1 MLTLDDRAIHEELLD
16 EFELD
21 PRIVPG
27 DIGSSVERGVAT
39 LTGTVHSFMEKWAAE
54 DAAKRVRGIRAIAN
68 DLAVELP
75 GTHKPDD
82 TDLAQTIASI
92 VSWDAGLPK
101 TIVAEVEGGS
111 VTLTGTVTHD
121 YQRREIEAAVR
132 RLTGVRSVANRI
144 ALGTSV
150 PVSEIKRKV
159 ESRFARGA
167 SFDAH
172 HVLVDVDDGTV
183 TLSGKVRSL
192 AEREAAVL
200 AAWSVA
206 GVRNVVDKIGVE
218 L

>member
-27 DIGSSVERGVAT
+27 DIASSVERGVAT
-39 LTGTVHSFMEKWAAE
+39 LTGTVHSFMEKWAVE

-68 DLAVELP
+68 DLVVELP
-75 GTHKPDD
+75 GTHEPDD
-82 TDLAQTIASI
+82 TDLAQAIASI

-101 TIVAEVEGGS
+101 TIVAQVEGGN
-111 VTLTGTVTHD
+111 VTLTGTVPHD

-144 ALGTSV
+144 ALGNPV

-167 SFDAH
+167 SFDAN

-183 TLSGKVRSL
+183 TLGGKVRSL

-200 AAWSVA
+200 AAWSVS
-206 GVRNVVDKIGVE
+206 GVRNVIDKIAVE